1 MANVPLK
8 VIAPVLGP
16 VAGADDDPLLREEI
30 PSLRKAA
37 WRQFRRHKPALAG
50 SAVFVILVVVTLI
63 GPLVYRVPAEA
74 INFANALKSPS
85 LAYPFGTD
93 DLGRDLLARTL
104 LGGRVSMAV
113 GVTAMLISIIVGTLV
128 GALAGFFGE
137 FLDNVLMRIT
147 DLFLALPQLPLLL
160 LVVYLFRDPL
170 KASFGAVVGIF
181 VLVVVVI
188 GGLNWMPVA
197 RLVRASFLSVK
208 DKEFVYASRALG
220 SGNARIIGY
229 HILPNVISPIVVAAT
244 LAVGAAIITE
254 SALSFLGLGFPPDLP
269 TWGRLLYDA
278 QNFLD
283 IAPHMAI
290 FPGLLIFLTVVS
302 VNFIGDG
309 VRDALD
315 PRKMH

>member
-1 MANVPLK
+1 MAK
-8 VIAPVLGP
+8 ARTGVIAPVSVP
-16 VAGADDDPLLREEI
+16 VGSDDELFLKEEV

-37 WRQFRRHKPALAG
+37 WRQFRRHRPAVAG
-50 SAVFVILVVVTLI
+50 SIVFLVLVVITLV
-63 GPLVYRVPAEA
+63 GPFIYRIPLEA
-74 INFANALKSPS
+74 IDFNHTLSGPS
-85 LAYPFGTD
+85 LLHPFGTD

-113 GVTAMLISIIVGTLV
+113 GVTAMFISITLGTLV

-137 FLDNVLMRIT
+137 FLDNALMRVT

-170 KASFGAVVGIF
+170 KAAFGPVLGIF
-181 VLVVVVI
+181 ILVVVVI

-197 RLVRASFLSVK
+197 RLVRASFLSVR
-208 DKEFVYASRALG
+208 DKEFVVASRALG
-220 SGNARIIGY
+220 SSDSRIIVL

-244 LAVGAAIITE
+244 LAVGSAIITE

-283 IAPHMAI
+283 IAPFWAI
-290 FPGLLIFLTVVS
+290 FPGLLIFLAVIS

-309 VRDALD
+309 IRDALD
-315 PRKMH
+315 PRKSA

>member
-1 MANVPLK
+1 MANIPTKVALPLF
-8 VIAPVLGP
+8 APVE
-16 VAGADDDPLLREEI
+16 VVTEDPLLLEEI
-30 PSLRKAA
+30 PTLRKVA
-37 WRQFRRHKPALAG
+37 WRQFRRHKPALVG
-50 SAVFVILVVVTLI
+50 SAVFLLLVVVTLI
-63 GPLVYRVPAEA
+63 GPLIYRVPSDA
-74 INFANALKSPS
+74 IDFASALKNPS
-85 LAYPFGTD
+85 FVHPFGTD

-113 GVTAMLISIIVGTLV
+113 GVTAMLISIFLGTLV

-160 LVVYLFRDPL
+160 LVVYLFRDPI
-170 KASFGAVVGIF
+170 KASFGPVVGIF
-181 VLVVVVI
+181 ILVVVVI
-188 GGLNWMPVA
+188 GGLGWMPVA
-197 RLVRASFLSVK
+197 RLVRASFLSVR
-208 DKEFVYASRALG
+208 DKEFVVASRALG
-220 SGNARIIGY
+220 SGNARIIAL

-283 IAPHMAI
+283 IAAYWAI
-290 FPGLLIFLTVVS
+290 FPGMLIFLAVIS

-315 PRKMH
+315 PRKSA